1 MTHRTRPRNPGPG
14 SPVRRETRM
23 TSGNGHGGRR
33 SGTGR
38 PRRGGG
44 HRNNLLDTS
53 SASLA
58 RTYAEEAVRTVVAIM
73 RDEHR
78 SASARVNAARKL
90 LYRGYGPPSNHP
102 IEVLIP
108 PSQIPELPTEQEIHA
123 EIKRRGLI
131 SVIERIAKAA
141 KSDDGAR

>member
-1 MTHRTRPRNPGPG
+1 
-14 SPVRRETRM
+14 M
-23 TSGNGHGGRR
+23 TSGNDHGGRR

-44 HRNNLLDTS
+44 HRNNLLGTS

-58 RTYAEEAVRTVVAIM
+58 RKYAEEAVRTVVAIM

-90 LYRGYGPPSNHP
+90 LYWGYGPPSNHP
-102 IEVLIP
+102 IKSSKKDNEAGRQSRRLEPPHNRFEKWGVDAKGRRAFLPMPCDLECHGAAEVSAALFIT
-108 PSQIPELPTEQEIHA
+108 PT
-123 EIKRRGLI
+123 LI
-131 SVIERIAKAA
+131 SVPT
-141 KSDDGAR
+141 

>member
-1 MTHRTRPRNPGPG
+1 
-14 SPVRRETRM
+14 M

-123 EIKRRGLI
+123 EIKRRGLL